1 MLSPCFG
8 SRGTVGPRAKELPVA
23 AGAEPVGL
31 GVEGALASSAPP
43 PAAPEA
49 EQHHGADQRTRSR
62 QRGHDRLPSRALS
75 SYQFMIIRVVARS
88 AGLGTYFVIGNC
100 VSPQTTGVCPQSSA
114 GELSPRG
121 ESTFS
126 TVLVAGGG
134 PGAHAPP

>member
-8 SRGTVGPRAKELPVA
+8 SRGTAGPRTRDLPVSA
-23 AGAEPVGL
+23 SVEPAGL
-31 GVEGALASSAPP
+31 GVEGALASSAPL

-49 EQHHGADQRTRSR
+49 EEHHGADQSTRGR
-62 QRGHDRLPSRALS
+62 ECGHDRLPSRVLS
-75 SYQFMIIRVVARS
+75 SYQSMIIRVVAS
-88 AGLGTYFVIGNC
+88 SSGLGTYFVIGNC

-114 GELSPRG
+114 GEFSPRG